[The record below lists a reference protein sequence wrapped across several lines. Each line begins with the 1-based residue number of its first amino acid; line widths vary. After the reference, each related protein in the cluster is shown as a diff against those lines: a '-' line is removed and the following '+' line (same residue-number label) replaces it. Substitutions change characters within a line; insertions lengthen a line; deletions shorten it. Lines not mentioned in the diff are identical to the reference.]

1 MTLLLGYDVGSSSIK
16 ATLMEAETGAVV
28 ASATSPATELEIL
41 AENIEDEPTNRT
53 RFFIIGSHDA
63 EATGQDKTSTVF
75 TTAHQAGALHAALEP
90 LATYDI
96 NMTFIQSRP
105 ARGRLWEYVFFV
117 DFEGHRSQ
125 PRIQQALEELA
136 NHCPLLQVLGSYP
149 AAE

>member
-1 MTLLLGYDVGSSSIK
+1 VAITTKL
-16 ATLMEAETGAVV
+16 AAE
-28 ASATSPATELEIL
+28 SYELEIL

-53 RFFIIGSHDA
+53 RFFVIGDHDA
-63 EATGQDKTSTVF
+63 EPTGQDKTSIVF
-75 TTAHQAGALHAALEP
+75 TMPHQAGALYAALEP

-117 DFEGHRSQ
+117 DFEGHRNH
-125 PRIQQALEELA
+125 PHIQQALEALA
-136 NHCPLLQVLGSYP
+136 SQCPLLQVLGSYP